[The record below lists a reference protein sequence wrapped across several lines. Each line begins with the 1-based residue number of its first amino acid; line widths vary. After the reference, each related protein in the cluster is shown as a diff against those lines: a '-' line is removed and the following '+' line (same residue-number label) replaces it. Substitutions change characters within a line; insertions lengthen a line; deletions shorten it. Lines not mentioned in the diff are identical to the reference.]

1 MNFKLIF
8 PLILASS
15 AVMAFDKDFKIAQ
28 DRVPLEF
35 NLLFESMKLEIKD
48 PNEKLQFV
56 GYCQDLDQNLG
67 FLQKEH
73 IFLLMKSE
81 VIKYVLEY
89 KFSKVRQFD
98 MTTHLIDRLDEGFK
112 EKEKFLNPFSQWIWR
127 SILAELKLRR
137 DRGLITKASFT
148 PEIFD
153 GAKKEEALRFQKYLT
168 YLMPWVDQMDN
179 LSPSNFN
186 ALSKKVSWEVLRR
199 LNDHSILFKNFASSA
214 ASDTKVTLFNI
225 PSRLSEMH
233 PEEIKRIKQGGSE
246 MTLEERGQ
254 QEKTKAQEKM
264 DRVSP
269 QDLSPVSD
277 DVMKKLEE
285 EIK

>member
-1 MNFKLIF
+1 MISKLLFIF
-8 PLILASS
+8 LLTPS
-15 AVMAFDKDFKIAQ
+15 VFAFDKDFKIAQ

-48 PNEKLQFV
+48 PKEKLQFL

-81 VIKYVLEY
+81 VIKYVLEH

-98 MTTHLIDRLDEGFK
+98 MTTQLIERLEESFKSK
-112 EKEKFLNPFSQWIWR
+112 EKLLNPFSQWIWR
-127 SILAELKLRR
+127 SILAELRHRR
-137 DRGLITKASFT
+137 DMGLITKTSFT
-148 PEIFD
+148 PEVFE
-153 GAKKEEALRFQKYLT
+153 GAKKEEALRFQRYLV

-179 LSPSNFN
+179 LTANNFN
-186 ALSKKVSWEVLRR
+186 ALTKKVSWEILRR
-199 LNDHSILFKNFASSA
+199 LNDHSILFKNFASTA
-214 ASDTKVTLFNI
+214 AGDTKVTLFNI
-225 PSRLSEMH
+225 PSRLTDLH
-233 PEEIKRIKQGGSE
+233 PEDIKRIKQQDSDP
-246 MTLEERGQ
+246 TLEERSFK
-254 QEKTKAQEKM
+254 EKSKAQEKM
-264 DRVSP
+264 ERVTP